1 MNKYEI
7 FVIIGDNVKS
17 FKVFA
22 EDLKIENRF
31 YRFIYK
37 DETIACYPINF
48 TIIKSVE
55 KIEEDYV

>member
-1 MNKYEI
+1 
-7 FVIIGDNVKS
+7 VIIGDNVKS

-48 TIIKSVE
+48 TIITSVE

>member
-7 FVIIGDNVKS
+7 FVITGDNVKS

-48 TIIKSVE
+48 TIITSVE